1 MLNEQILKHIQA
13 TKKSLEAIG
22 SKGEKLRLGRSRSVV
37 ISSKGHNEALTN
49 FNGLAVG
56 TEKNG
61 STPIYFPKF
70 IKGKGFTCT
79 CVDHERLLS
88 GQREK
93 GEHTGDNFD
102 VSACKHVLA
111 LGRLAWIHLNNLEKS
126 FALLQGVAKSLDCD
140 GSENNGEC
148 ESGVDDSA
156 KFVGESTELSTGL
169 SIEKEI
175 LWGSPKEINFND
187 CVA

>member
-1 MLNEQILKHIQA
+1 MLNEQILSSIQA
-13 TKKSLEAIG
+13 TKKSLEAVG
-22 SKGEKLRLGRSRSVV
+22 SKGEELRLERSRSVV
-37 ISSKGHNEALTN
+37 LSSKGHNEGLTS
-49 FNGLAVG
+49 FSGLAVG

-61 STPIYFPKF
+61 STPIHFPKF

-79 CVDHERLLS
+79 CEDHKRLLE
-88 GQREK
+88 GNRVK
-93 GEHTGDNFD
+93 GKQTGDNYAI
-102 VSACKHVLA
+102 SPCKHVLA
-111 LGRLAWIHLNNLEKS
+111 LSRFAWIHLDKLEKS
-126 FALLQGVAKSLDCD
+126 FTLLQGVAKSLDCE
-140 GSENNGEC
+140 GSDNHEDC